1 MPRPQRDASRLAHTV
16 CTIFRAVCTMLG
28 MLSVLAF
35 TTTVRAEDGY
45 DLWLRNAPL
54 AAVDAEALALA

>member
-54 AAVDAEALALA
+54 AI